1 MGPGA
6 PTRPGL
12 SVRSLPPNIFAVVMA
27 TGIVSLAVNGAGF
40 ALLAH
45 ALFWLNVGLYAV
57 LWVLLISRVL
67 RHRADL
73 AADLR
78 SHAKAPG
85 FFTLVAA
92 PCVLGNQCVLLFGGS
107 AAGLALWVV
116 GVMFWLA
123 LTYAMVPGLMEGVA
137 KPKPEE
143 GLNGAW
149 LLAVV
154 GTQAV
159 SVLACLLV
167 PALADGAPDLPLF
180 VALAFWLVG
189 SMLYIWLIALIFH
202 RILFLPLPPGELTPP
217 YWINMG
223 AMAIS
228 TLAGVRLVGEASRM
242 PLLAELLP
250 FLKGMT
256 LLFWATGTW
265 WIPILVALGVWRHLY
280 KRVPLS
286 YEHGYWAAVFPLG
299 MYTVCTQNL
308 IRVFQ
313 LPFLQ
318 LIAAAFVWIALLA
331 WGLTFV
337 GMAWHVIA
345 PKTAGTM
352 RTPPGDQDK
361 GTETQAALAGL
372 GSEPLECTTHLST
385 DQRQS
390 TTGK

>member
-1 MGPGA
+1 MEPAA
-6 PTRPGL
+6 PVKPGL
-12 SVRSLPPNIFAVVMA
+12 SVRNLPPNIFAVVMA
-27 TGIVSLAVNGAGF
+27 TGIVSLALNGAGYRLV
-40 ALLAH
+40 AYS
-45 ALFWLNVGLYAV
+45 LFWLNVGLYGI
-57 LWVLLISRVL
+57 LWVLLLTRLLRYRV
-67 RHRADL
+67 DL
-73 AADLR
+73 TADLR
-78 SHAKAPG
+78 SHARAPG

-92 PCVLGNQCVLLFGGS
+92 PCVLGNQCVLLLGFNT
-107 AAGLALWVV
+107 AGLTLWVI
-116 GVMFWLA
+116 GVLFWLV
-123 LTYAMVPGLMEGVA
+123 LTYAMVPGLMEQAA
-137 KPKPEE
+137 KPKLEE

-149 LLAVV
+149 LLTVV

-167 PALADGAPDLPLF
+167 PAFADSDPDVPLF
-180 VALAFWLVG
+180 VALVFWLVG
-189 SMLYIWLIALIFH
+189 SMQYIWLIALIFH

-228 TLAGVRLVGEASRM
+228 TLAGVRLASEASRM
-242 PLLAELLP
+242 PLLTELLP

-265 WIPILVALGVWRHLY
+265 WIPILLALGVWRHLY

-308 IRVFQ
+308 SRVFQ

-318 LIAAAFVWIALLA
+318 PIATVFVWIALCA

-337 GMAWHVIA
+337 GMVWHIITSKLAGAVQA
-345 PKTAGTM
+345 PPSGKGKDDGT
-352 RTPPGDQDK
+352 P
-361 GTETQAALAGL
+361 AALARG
-372 GSEPLECTTHLST
+372 
-385 DQRQS
+385 
-390 TTGK
+390 